1 MTSTE
6 ELGSQ
11 LDEKLIVSNG
21 DANHATIPATCDA
34 NHATIPATC
43 DANHATKPATCDA
56 DGDKSPSCDEKKE
69 IVPAD
74 FQLDSMRAFFESW

>member
-34 NHATIPATC
+34 NHAT
-43 DANHATKPATCDA
+43 KPATCDA
-56 DGDKSPSCDEKKE
+56 DGDKSPSSDEKKE

>member
-1 MTSTE
+1 MTDKSSIMTSTE

-21 DANHATIPATCDA
+21 DA

>member
-21 DANHATIPATCDA
+21 DA

-69 IVPAD
+69 IVLAD

>member
-21 DANHATIPATCDA
+21 DA

>member
-34 NHATIPATC
+34 NHAT
-43 DANHATKPATCDA
+43 KPATCDS